1 MNELWK
7 KAFEWL
13 ERCWHKKATAGLAPV
28 VAFIASLTH
37 FYSAQTQKIPAIG
50 WILSAFIGVVVL
62 LLWFL
67 TNHLPRVKKGNVG
80 IVVGIVCDSPEED
93 KQVKADFI
101 AKLREL
107 IQQGEGKFQLVELPS
122 WSLQKIGDAGVV
134 PQYLNKTRG
143 HFMLYG
149 QVRRRNVDG
158 RDAHFLNFEGAVRHG
173 PAPVQVQQDFG
184 TDFTNVFPR
193 RLIIGV
199 ENDAFS
205 FEAASEWT
213 ELSTRYI
220 IGMAALISGD
230 ALYAEQM
237 FFYVES
243 KLRQHK
249 SAAIGIHQIARR
261 LPERFEQLYATWLA
275 YLHQRYF
282 STHERKFLIKAD
294 EIGRA
299 HV

>member
-1 MNELWK
+1 MNELLK

-13 ERCWHKKATAGLAPV
+13 ERYWHKRATASLAPI
-28 VAFIASLTH
+28 VALIASLTH
-37 FYSAQTQKIPAIG
+37 FYSPQTQKIPIVG
-50 WILSAFIGVVVL
+50 WILSAFIGIVVL
-62 LLWFL
+62 SVWFL
-67 TNHLPRVKKGNVG
+67 TNRLPRVVKGNIG

-101 AKLREL
+101 VKLREL

-122 WSLQKIGDAGVV
+122 WSLQRIGDAGVV
-134 PQYLNKTRG
+134 PEYLNKTRG
-143 HFMLYG
+143 HFMLHGY
-149 QVRRRNVDG
+149 VRKRNVDG
-158 RDAHFLNFEGAVRHG
+158 HAAHFLNFEGAVRHG
-173 PAPVQVQQDFG
+173 PAPVEIRQDLG

-220 IGMAALISGD
+220 IGMAAFISGD
-230 ALYAEQM
+230 AVYAEKM
-237 FFYVES
+237 FSYVEA

-282 STHERKFLIKAD
+282 STHERIYLLTLA
-294 EIGRA
+294 
-299 HV
+299 